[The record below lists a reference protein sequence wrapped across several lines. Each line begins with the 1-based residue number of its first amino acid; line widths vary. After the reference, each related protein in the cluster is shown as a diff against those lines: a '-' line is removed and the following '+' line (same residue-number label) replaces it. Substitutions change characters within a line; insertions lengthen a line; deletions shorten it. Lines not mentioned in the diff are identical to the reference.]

1 MYDTGAPFFVCKP
14 RNFPRRQGLHQGPSW
29 VTAAC
34 KEDYTMQPASAHDV
48 PPLLKENGF
57 MSHLNA
63 AELVVWLSL
72 LTGFFDLVKTLLDIY
87 REREPQRKGT
97 KGRKKRR

>member
-1 MYDTGAPFFVCKP
+1 
-14 RNFPRRQGLHQGPSW
+14 
-29 VTAAC
+29 
-34 KEDYTMQPASAHDV
+34 
-48 PPLLKENGF
+48 